1 MPAGRW
7 EADDAALLLPSV
19 RNPSERAGVSR
30 FSAAALAPPL
40 NKIDLKKNGAEKKK
54 KKRRSHVVKAPTHP
68 AGEDPRRLRA
78 LWPSSLAQPTKLPPG
93 WVVGGGTQFTPRA
106 EWAGGGCVPLA
117 PLAPSFFSRIWP
129 LGRRPAPTHPPT
141 RALAGGGWSG
151 PGSTTSLWV
160 KRTVIFHSCG
170 GWGEFAHPTPVNC

>member
-54 KKRRSHVVKAPTHP
+54 KKAKPRGESPHPPCRGRPPT
-68 AGEDPRRLRA
+68 
-78 LWPSSLAQPTKLPPG
+78 PPG
-93 WVVGGGTQFTPRA
+93 PLALQPGPAHQAPARMGGGGGTRFTPRA